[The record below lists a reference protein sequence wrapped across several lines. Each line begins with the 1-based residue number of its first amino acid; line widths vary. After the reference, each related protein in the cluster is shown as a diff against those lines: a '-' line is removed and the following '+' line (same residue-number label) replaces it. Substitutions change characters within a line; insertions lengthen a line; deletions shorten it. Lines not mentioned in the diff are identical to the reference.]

1 MGKVFKTQRTVRFGE
16 CDPAGVVYYPVYF
29 DWFHQ
34 TMEMWFED
42 ALEISYAEVIKKYG
56 FPAVETSASYRAPV
70 FMGEVVDVLLSLKK
84 LGKSSVRFQMVVMG
98 AEQKV
103 RTIGMVQTVCI
114 PIQDGKFQFQS
125 SNLPDELRNKMA
137 LYVEESSSNS

>member
-34 TMEMWFED
+34 TMERWFEE
-42 ALEISYAEVIKKYG
+42 ALELSYAEVIKKYG

-70 FMGEVVDVLLSLKK
+70 VMGEVVDVLLSIKK
-84 LGKSSVRFQMVVMG
+84 LGKSSVRFQMIVMG

-125 SNLPDELRNKMA
+125 SNLPDELREKMA
-137 LYVEESSSNS
+137 LYLEESAQSS

>member
-34 TMEMWFED
+34 TMERWFEE
-42 ALEISYAEVIKKYG
+42 ALEIAYVEVIKKYG

-70 FMGEVVDVLLSLKK
+70 VMGEVVDVLLSIKK

-125 SNLPDELRNKMA
+125 SNLPDELREKMA
-137 LYVEESSSNS
+137 LYLEESGQSS